1 MYVIIT
7 LNMCTL
13 VGVNLEWAKSRRSL
27 SIYSQDSLPLPIL
40 PSLFFPC
47 AWGSSSSDTPFLFLS
62 KSGLGPP
69 PLKSGLGP
77 PLPLLPTPLVL
88 ELLHTQCSCLLL
100 QLLLFHHGME
110 SDYNLLILFP
120 SSLFIDNS
128 KTNTKVYVQFFM
140 SYTPP
145 PPRKPRFLFGNSG
158 LEALRRGYKFMTP
171 PAAPS

>member
-1 MYVIIT
+1 MYVIFT

-62 KSGLGPP
+62 
-69 PLKSGLGP
+69 KSGLGP